1 MLIVLSSNVVSMII
15 CVVYKYVSPWS
26 GSGTSIMLLV
36 PMFPQP
42 MTSYSVFHTLFSV
55 WVQEG
60 VCESACVKFVSVR
73 KTVSGW
79 RYYCLLTLN
88 LKSGSKIS
96 CFYWF
101 TKLQWKTFHQHNKFK
116 PCFSNVVWFLKLNE
130 DILVHFLTAFTKY
143 LQAFYINKF
152 HAFGLF
158 LHLLKRSE
166 NQRFSDIFRGYRKRQ
181 LTWNGLV
188 KIL

>member
-1 MLIVLSSNVVSMII
+1 MIWIWYLYNVAGT
-15 CVVYKYVSPWS
+15 YVS
-26 GSGTSIMLLV
+26 TTYDKLQCL
-36 PMFPQP
+36 
-42 MTSYSVFHTLFSV
+42 SYCILSV